1 MLDRQFDFQIGSKN
15 NRQLAFDLSKLD
27 SRDFMF
33 DREEAERQEAAL
45 LDADDSEAARRI
57 HLAAPK
63 VEIDIASDRSMNSS
77 PEEKKKKKKKALF
90 RRKTIDVI
98 DKSLLLAA
106 MFGRQFK
113 R

>member
-1 MLDRQFDFQIGSKN
+1 
-15 NRQLAFDLSKLD
+15 
-27 SRDFMF
+27 MF

-63 VEIDIASDRSMNSS
+63 VEIDIASDRSINSS